1 MGGVPGG
8 GETGRNPS
16 DLDGFFHFRPPLR
29 PQKRLEGTEQ
39 GGFLVVRP
47 VVLLKEGADG
57 LEHGRV
63 QILEHGQGIAPAGK
77 GGGQTGQSRPTTTA
91 GGNRRLGA
99 WRSRVPGAWVGLTG
113 QRVGQRHD
121 LPHRLR

>member
-1 MGGVPGG
+1 MAFS
-8 GETGRNPS
+8 TFAHRSGRKKGWRARS
-16 DLDGFFHFRPPLR
+16 SAAFF
-29 PQKRLEGTEQ
+29 
-39 GGFLVVRP
+39 VVRP
-47 VVLLKEGADG
+47 VVLLKQGADG

-63 QILEHGQGIAPAGK
+63 QVLEHGQGIAPAGK
-77 GGGQTGQSRPTTTA
+77 GGGQTGQVGQPRPTTA

-99 WRSRVPGAWVGLTG
+99 WRSCVPRTPVGLTG

>member
-1 MGGVPGG
+1 MAARITRDKRVIWMAFS
-8 GETGRNPS
+8 TFAHRSGR
-16 DLDGFFHFRPPLR
+16 
-29 PQKRLEGTEQ
+29 TEQ
-39 GGFLVVRP
+39 RGVLVVRP
-47 VVLLKEGADG
+47 VVLLKQGADG

-63 QILEHGQGIAPAGK
+63 QVLEYGQGIAPAGK
-77 GGGQTGQSRPTTTA
+77 GGGQTGQVGQPRPTTA

-99 WRSRVPGAWVGLTG
+99 WRSCVPRTPVGLTG

>member
-1 MGGVPGG
+1 MVWSMAGSRFWSMARG
-8 GETGRNPS
+8 
-16 DLDGFFHFRPPLR
+16 LLPP
-29 PQKRLEGTEQ
+29 E
-39 GGFLVVRP
+39 
-47 VVLLKEGADG
+47 
-57 LEHGRV
+57 
-63 QILEHGQGIAPAGK
+63 K
-77 GGGQTGQSRPTTTA
+77 GGGQTGQVWQPRPTTAA